1 MRARDLPNLITL
13 VRFLLV
19 PPVVVLLLNQRY
31 GLALGVFMI
40 AGFSDAL
47 DGYLAKRF
55 QWTSRLGGL
64 LDPLADKALL
74 ISCYL
79 SLAVLGMIPLWLVVL
94 VIVRDLVII
103 SGAAA
108 YHLWVEV
115 LQPQPR
121 LLSKLN
127 TAAQLLLVL
136 AVMFSAGLIRL
147 DPFWIQALVALVL
160 ITTVASGAD
169 YVWTWGRRARHHRR
183 QAARG

>member
-19 PPVVVLLLNQRY
+19 PPVVVLLLNHRY
-31 GLALGVFMI
+31 GLALGVFML

-55 QWTSRLGGL
+55 HWTSRLGGL

-79 SLAVLGMIPLWLVVL
+79 SLAVLGLIPLWLVVL
-94 VIVRDLVII
+94 VIVRDLVIVC
-103 SGAAA
+103 GAAA

-115 LQPQPR
+115 LDPQPR
-121 LLSKLN
+121 LLSKVN

-136 AVMFSAGLIRL
+136 AVMFSAGLVRL
-147 DPFWIQALVALVL
+147 DPFWIRALVALVL
-160 ITTVASGAD
+160 VTTVASGAD
-169 YVWTWGRRARHHRR
+169 YVWTWGRRARHRR
-183 QAARG
+183 LAARG